1 MRFVDYLDAD
11 RILVP
16 LGAPTLEEAI
26 FRLLGL
32 LPDSM
37 FASVQAREKAAR
49 DLAQG
54 ERGEAVYLSRQV
66 IAVFADQEG
75 LTRPTV
81 LVGSEPEPFTVT
93 LKDRDEPDSARIVL
107 LLLVPGKASA
117 FRARTAPTL
126 RSFLSREAVPDDL
139 LAATSAEEFLAV
151 PGLDVVRFP
160 DSAQVAEAMEA
171 ARYRVYPESSAEEL
185 MELMIRRKLH
195 AVPVVGEGFEVLG
208 VVTAGDALRHLLARD
223 REGREELTA
232 RDIMTRQVLCVSEDQ
247 DLRDVAQ
254 ILVNRGV
261 DQLPVVREG
270 QFVGFVTRDSALA
283 SLAAAPQDPD

>member
-1 MRFVDYLDAD
+1 MRFVDYLDPD

-16 LGAPTLEEAI
+16 LGAPTLEEAV

-32 LPDSM
+32 LPDSA
-37 FASVQAREKAAR
+37 FPSVQAREKAAR

-54 ERGEAVYLSRQV
+54 ERGEAVYLARQV
-66 IAVFADQEG
+66 VAVFAEQEG

-81 LVGSEPEPFTVT
+81 LVGSEPEPFAVT
-93 LKDRDEPDSARIVL
+93 LQDREEADAARLVL
-107 LLLVPGKASA
+107 LFLVPGKASA

-126 RSFLSREAVPDDL
+126 RSFLSREGVPEAL
-139 LAATSAEEFLAV
+139 LAATSAEDFLAV
-151 PGLDVVRFP
+151 PGLDSVRFP
-160 DSAQVAEAMEA
+160 ESAQVAEAMEA

-195 AVPVVGEGFEVLG
+195 AVPVVGEGYEVLG

-223 REGREELTA
+223 REGREELTV

-247 DLRDVAQ
+247 DLRDVAKL
-254 ILVNRGV
+254 LVNRGV

-283 SLAAAPQDPD
+283 SLAAAPQDSD

>member
-32 LPDSM
+32 LPDAM
-37 FASVQAREKAAR
+37 FSSVQAREKAAR

-54 ERGEAVYLSRQV
+54 ERGEVVYLAREV
-66 IAVFADQEG
+66 IAVFAEQEG

-81 LVGSEPEPFTVT
+81 LVGLERDPFTVI
-93 LKDRDEPDSARIVL
+93 LKDREDPDQARL
-107 LLLVPGKASA
+107 LLLFLVPGKASA

-126 RSFLSREAVPDDL
+126 RSFLSREGAPEAL
-139 LAATSAEEFLAV
+139 LAADSPEAFLAT
-151 PGLDVVRFP
+151 PGLEGVRFP
-160 DSAQVAEAMEA
+160 DAAQVAEAMEA

-185 MELMIRRKLH
+185 VDLMIRRKLR
-195 AVPVVGEGFEVLG
+195 AVPVVGEGYEVLG

-247 DLRDVAQ
+247 DLKDVAQ

-261 DQLPVVREG
+261 AQLPVVREG
-270 QFVGFVTRDSALA
+270 QFVGFITRDSALA
-283 SLAAAPQDPD
+283 SLAAVSQDPD

>member
-1 MRFVDYLDAD
+1 MRFVDYLDPD
-11 RILVP
+11 RMLVP
-16 LGAPTLEEAI
+16 LGAPTLEEAV

-32 LPDSM
+32 LPESM

-49 DLAQG
+49 ELAHG
-54 ERGEAVYLSRQV
+54 ERGEAVYLAREV
-66 IAVFADQEG
+66 IAVFAEQEG
-75 LTRPTV
+75 LTRATV

-93 LKDRDEPDSARIVL
+93 LQDREEPDTARIVL

-126 RSFLSREAVPDDL
+126 RSFLSREGVQEDL

-151 PGLDVVRFP
+151 PGLDAVRFP

-195 AVPVVGEGFEVLG
+195 AVPVVGEGYEVLG

-283 SLAAAPQDPD
+283 TLAVALQDPD